1 MHWLAG
7 GIKRWVNFVVMP
19 HSEMPGEWVGEEQ
32 NRYSVLLNKW
42 LGDPA
47 SPYFGL
53 EYPTQDLERKATIA
67 FVEEVSQKG
76 EVK

>member
-1 MHWLAG
+1 
-7 GIKRWVNFVVMP
+7 
-19 HSEMPGEWVGEEQ
+19 MPGERVGEE

-53 EYPTQDLERKATIA
+53 EYPTRELEKRATRA
-67 FVEEVSQKG
+67 LVEEVSQKG